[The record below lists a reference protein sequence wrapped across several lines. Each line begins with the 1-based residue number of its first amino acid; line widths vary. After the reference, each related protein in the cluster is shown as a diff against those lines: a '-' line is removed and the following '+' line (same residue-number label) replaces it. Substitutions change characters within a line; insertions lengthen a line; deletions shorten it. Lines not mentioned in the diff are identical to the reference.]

1 MNSFLFLGFGEKYE
15 PLSWAPNKREQ
26 PTLILHP
33 LGSLQAAE
41 AYGLLQYEWF
51 HMVEIDFRWIELRTM
66 ILLVDHSFTRLSDLI

>member
-41 AYGLLQYEWF
+41 AYGLLQYE
-51 HMVEIDFRWIELRTM
+51 
-66 ILLVDHSFTRLSDLI
+66 